1 MDKDFAYD
9 YSEEGIRFLLDS
21 YRELAS
27 LNGIREPVRD
37 FMIDVTEALHKSKHI
52 TERQE
57 EVVKFRYMAPI
68 DVEDYVAYTAE
79 QLGISPRTVQY
90 DSTNAIKEIYIYLNG
105 VRG

>member
-57 EVVKFRYMAPI
+57 EVVKLRYMAPI
-68 DVEDYVAYTAE
+68 DVEDYVAHTAE

>member
-37 FMIDVTEALHKSKHI
+37 FMIDVTEALYKSKYI
-52 TERQE
+52 TERQV
-57 EVVKFRYMAPI
+57 EVVMLRYMALV
-68 DVEDYVAYTAE
+68 DAEDYVAYTAE

>member
-57 EVVKFRYMAPI
+57 EVVKLRYMAPI

-79 QLGISPRTVQY
+79 QLGVSPRTVQY

>member
-1 MDKDFAYD
+1 
-9 YSEEGIRFLLDS
+9 
-21 YRELAS
+21 
-27 LNGIREPVRD
+27 
-37 FMIDVTEALHKSKHI
+37 MIDVTEALHKSKHI

-57 EVVKFRYMAPI
+57 EVVKLRYMAPI

>member
-1 MDKDFAYD
+1 MDKDFAHD

-27 LNGIREPVRD
+27 LDGIREPVRD
-37 FMIDVTEALHKSKHI
+37 FMLDVTEALYKSKYI
-52 TERQE
+52 TERQA
-57 EVVKFRYMAPI
+57 EVVRLRYMAHV
-68 DVEDYVAYTAE
+68 DTDDYVTYTAE

>member
-57 EVVKFRYMAPI
+57 EVVKLRYMAPI
-68 DVEDYVAYTAE
+68 DVEDYVTYTAE

>member
-1 MDKDFAYD
+1 MDKDFAHD

-21 YRELAS
+21 YRELVS

-37 FMIDVTEALHKSKHI
+37 FMLDVTEALHKSKYI
-52 TERQE
+52 SERQE
-57 EVVKFRYMAPI
+57 EVVRLRYMAL
-68 DVEDYVAYTAE
+68 VEADDYVAYTADK
-79 QLGISPRTVQY
+79 LGISPRTVQY

>member
-27 LNGIREPVRD
+27 LNGIREPIRD

-57 EVVKFRYMAPI
+57 EVVKLRYMAPI
-68 DVEDYVAYTAE
+68 DVEDYVTYTAE

>member
-57 EVVKFRYMAPI
+57 EVVKLRYMAPI
-68 DVEDYVAYTAE
+68 DVEDYVAYTADK
-79 QLGISPRTVQY
+79 LGISPRTVQY

>member
-27 LNGIREPVRD
+27 LNGIREPIRD

-52 TERQE
+52 TERQA
-57 EVVKFRYMAPI
+57 EVVKLRYMAPI
-68 DVEDYVAYTAE
+68 DVEDYVTYTAE